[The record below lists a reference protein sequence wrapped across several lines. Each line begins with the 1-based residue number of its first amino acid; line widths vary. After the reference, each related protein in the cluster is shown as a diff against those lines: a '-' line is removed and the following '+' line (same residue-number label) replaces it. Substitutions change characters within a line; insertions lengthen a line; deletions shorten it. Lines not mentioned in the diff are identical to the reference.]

1 MRPML
6 AAAGISLALGLAPG
20 AGGVTHATPKL
31 RLAGQI
37 VLGSGFHARERVHLR
52 FINNKAHLR
61 TVKTNAKGVFST
73 PLAPFDSCKSALIVK
88 AVGDAGDSA
97 KIKVPRGNC
106 LPE

>member
-1 MRPML
+1 MRPFL

-52 FINNKAHLR
+52 FITNKAHLR
-61 TVKTNAKGVFST
+61 TVTTSARGFFST
-73 PLAPFDSCKSALIVK
+73 PLARSTRATRRS
-88 AVGDAGDSA
+88 S
-97 KIKVPRGNC
+97 
-106 LPE
+106 